1 MPTATESDSATS
13 ESGSGV
19 GSRRTAANA
28 ERDNVFNRTNADVG
42 VDEAYQL
49 AGLSNTRAWDAN
61 VKRTYDVLEEE
72 IHSATKEAN
81 AHISELR
88 TVRLQML
95 TNMATNADALQK
107 QHTAHRDIATDRT
120 WTQVN
125 EMEVAAAAAFASL
138 NAKTGAQA
146 DALQALVAKV
156 ISDAMAA
163 AK

>member
-1 MPTATESDSATS
+1 MAEESISESGTS
-13 ESGSGV
+13 EAGSGV

-95 TNMATNADALQK
+95 TNLANNADSLQK

-125 EMEVAAAAAFASL
+125 EMEVAAAAAFAAL
-138 NAKTGAQA
+138 QAKTGSQA
-146 DALQALVAKV
+146 DAIQALALKI
-156 ISDAMAA
+156 ISDAA
-163 AK
+163 AKP

>member
-1 MPTATESDSATS
+1 MVAKTEADSSAS
-13 ESGSGV
+13 EAGAGV
-19 GSRRTAANA
+19 GNRRTVGNA
-28 ERDNVFNRTNADVG
+28 ERDSVFNRQNQDVG

-72 IHSATKEAN
+72 LHSATKEAN

-88 TVRLQML
+88 TIRIQML
-95 TNMATNADALQK
+95 TTMAVNSDNLQK

-125 EMEVAAAAAFASL
+125 EMEVASAAAFASL
-138 NAKTGAQA
+138 QAKTGAQA
-146 DALQALVAKV
+146 DAIQALVAKA
-156 ISDAMAA
+156 IADALSA